1 MPSKSIL
8 KKTVEVKDTALV
20 DDTNVVLDDD
30 NGVLMVPDHYALP
43 EASPDIVSIEQDGG
57 GIPGNKKTQ
66 IKKKESIDAGSG
78 ASKPTLKII
87 KKKVSITVQPEESIM
102 KESIMKDEKLLPKEK
117 EIEKEIE
124 KATEKAAEKDKEK
137 DTEKIKREDRKE
149 EKDREVL
156 VDVSKALKASKKP
169 SKKQDITEIFN
180 DDDVDYRYIITN
192 YDFSK
197 NKTLPKITK
206 YEKALIVGKRAKQIE
221 EGANPNVKV
230 LPGQTS
236 IDIAEEE
243 LRQRKIPFIIKRP
256 IGNKFEY
263 WKPIDMEVIMD

>member
-1 MPSKSIL
+1 MPPKSIL
-8 KKTVEVKDTALV
+8 KKTTLEVVPVEDTAVV
-20 DDTNVVLDDD
+20 DNIKMEESDIVHDDD
-30 NGVLMVPDHYALP
+30 KVALNAPDHYALP
-43 EASPDIVSIEQDGG
+43 DAGLEVVSIVQDGG
-57 GIPGNKKTQ
+57 GDVAGGKKTQ
-66 IKKKESIDAGSG
+66 IKKKESIG
-78 ASKPTLKII
+78 ASTSTSVSKPALKIT
-87 KKKVSITVQPEESIM
+87 KKKVSITEQSEESIM
-102 KESIMKDEKLLPKEK
+102 KDK
-117 EIEKEIE
+117 
-124 KATEKAAEKDKEK
+124 TEVENGQ
-137 DTEKIKREDRKE
+137 IKREDKKE
-149 EKDREVL
+149 DKKEDKGKEVL
-156 VDVSKALKASKKP
+156 VDVGKALKASKKS

>member
-1 MPSKSIL
+1 M
-8 KKTVEVKDTALV
+8 
-20 DDTNVVLDDD
+20 
-30 NGVLMVPDHYALP
+30 
-43 EASPDIVSIEQDGG
+43 
-57 GIPGNKKTQ
+57 
-66 IKKKESIDAGSG
+66 
-78 ASKPTLKII
+78 
-87 KKKVSITVQPEESIM
+87 SITEQPEEPGI
-102 KESIMKDEKLLPKEK
+102 KDEKSLPKAK
-117 EIEKEIE
+117 EVDKKE
-124 KATEKAAEKDKEK
+124 DKK
-137 DTEKIKREDRKE
+137 EDKKGDKKE
-149 EKDREVL
+149 DKKEDKEVL
-156 VDVSKALKASKKP
+156 VDVSKALKVSKKP
-169 SKKQDITEIFN
+169 SKKQDITELFN

-206 YEKALIVGKRAKQIE
+206 YEKALLVGKRAKQIE

>member
-1 MPSKSIL
+1 MRVIYRLVSRNTMPPKSIL
-8 KKTVEVKDTALV
+8 KKTPTPTPTLMAKEALPAN
-20 DDTNVVLDDD
+20 DIKTDEIEVLDE
-30 NGVLMVPDHYALP
+30 V
-43 EASPDIVSIEQDGG
+43 VSIEEQDGG
-57 GIPGNKKTQ
+57 GDVVGSKKTQ
-66 IKKKESIDAGSG
+66 IKKKESIPASTSST
-78 ASKPTLKII
+78 ASISKPTLKIT
-87 KKKVSITVQPEESIM
+87 KKNVSITEQSEESIM
-102 KESIMKDEKLLPKEK
+102 EDE
-117 EIEKEIE
+117 
-124 KATEKAAEKDKEK
+124 TEAEKHKLKKEDKK
-137 DTEKIKREDRKE
+137 EDKG
-149 EKDREVL
+149 KEVL

-169 SKKQDITEIFN
+169 SKKHDITEIFN

-206 YEKALIVGKRAKQIE
+206 YEKALLVGKRAKQIE

-243 LRQRKIPFIIKRP
+243 LRQRKMPFIIKRP
-256 IGNKFEY
+256 LGNKFEY

>member
-30 NGVLMVPDHYALP
+30 NGVLIVPDHYALP

-66 IKKKESIDAGSG
+66 IKKKESIDAGSS

-102 KESIMKDEKLLPKEK
+102 KDEKLLPKEK
-117 EIEKEIE
+117 EIEKE
-124 KATEKAAEKDKEK
+124 TEKAAEKDKEK

>member
-1 MPSKSIL
+1 MLSKSIL
-8 KKTVEVKDTALV
+8 KKTTIGEAASVEDTQV
-20 DDTNVVLDDD
+20 DETNIILDADFK
-30 NGVLMVPDHYALP
+30 
-43 EASPDIVSIEQDGG
+43 SIKQDGSG
-57 GIPGNKKTQ
+57 LPGTKKLQ
-66 IKKKESIDAGSG
+66 IKKKESIS
-78 ASKPTLKII
+78 ASKPTPKII
-87 KKKVSITVQPEESIM
+87 KKKVSITEEPEDFI
-102 KESIMKDEKLLPKEK
+102 IKDKHTTP
-117 EIEKEIE
+117 
-124 KATEKAAEKDKEK
+124 TEKAAEKTVEKGAEKTIEKVAEKTTEK
-137 DTEKIKREDRKE
+137 DN
-149 EKDREVL
+149 EVL
-156 VDVSKALKASKKP
+156 VDVGKALKVSKKP

-206 YEKALIVGKRAKQIE
+206 YEKALLVGKRAKQIE

-256 IGNKFEY
+256 LGNKFEY

>member
-1 MPSKSIL
+1 MPAKTIL
-8 KKTVEVKDTALV
+8 KNPTASVEAQSV
-20 DDTNVVLDDD
+20 DETNIVLDNSFVSTEQ
-30 NGVLMVPDHYALP
+30 NGGS
-43 EASPDIVSIEQDGG
+43 EKDI
-57 GIPGNKKTQ
+57 KKTQ
-66 IKKKESIDAGSG
+66 IKKKEPITITTSASESI
-78 ASKPTLKII
+78 PPLKII
-87 KKKVSITVQPEESIM
+87 KKKVSITEQPDKSLQIAKPIENS
-102 KESIMKDEKLLPKEK
+102 KEK
-117 EIEKEIE
+117 GEAREE
-124 KATEKAAEKDKEK
+124 DKGEA
-137 DTEKIKREDRKE
+137 RKE
-149 EKDREVL
+149 DKGEARKEDKGEAREKEVL
-156 VDVSKALKASKKP
+156 VDVSKALKTSKKP
-169 SKKQDITEIFN
+169 SKKQDNTDIFN

-206 YEKALIVGKRAKQIE
+206 YEKALLVGKRAKQIE

-243 LRQRKIPFIIKRP
+243 LRQRKTPFIIKRP

>member
-8 KKTVEVKDTALV
+8 KKTAKSPVNDAVANDAVANDAVAEDIKV
-20 DDTNVVLDDD
+20 DETNIVLDD
-30 NGVLMVPDHYALP
+30 
-43 EASPDIVSIEQDGG
+43 EFVSTAKDVDDVFET
-57 GIPGNKKTQ
+57 KKLQ
-66 IKKKESIDAGSG
+66 IKKKEPIGVSTSI
-78 ASKPTLKII
+78 SKPALKII
-87 KKKVSITVQPEESIM
+87 KKKVSITE
-102 KESIMKDEKLLPKEK
+102 ESIMKDETTLPKEK
-117 EIEKEIE
+117 ATDKKAEKE
-124 KATEKAAEKDKEK
+124 AEKEKEH
-137 DTEKIKREDRKE
+137 
-149 EKDREVL
+149 EVL
-156 VDVSKALKASKKP
+156 VDVSKALKVSKKP
-169 SKKQDITEIFN
+169 SKKQDITELFN

-206 YEKALIVGKRAKQIE
+206 YEKALLVGKRAKQIE
-221 EGANPNVKV
+221 EGANANVKV

-256 IGNKFEY
+256 VGNKFEY